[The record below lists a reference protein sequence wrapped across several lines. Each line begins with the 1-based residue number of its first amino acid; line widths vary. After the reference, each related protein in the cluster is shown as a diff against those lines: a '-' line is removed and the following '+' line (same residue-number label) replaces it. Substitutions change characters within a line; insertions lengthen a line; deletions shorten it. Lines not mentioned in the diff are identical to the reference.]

1 MSRPEAGPSGRV
13 ATADSRVAP
22 RRRRRRSAAGNRTLD
37 VRRHYRARR
46 RTSAAAPQ
54 LRGPVRRILVAERPE
69 SGPRSWEE
77 RLSRPLPPL
86 LDAAVRAL
94 AGAGPFAPRT
104 RRGKGARRSSS
115 ASRGVRATPRK
126 ERPPRPPPPLLDA
139 ALFAPPTSPARPRA
153 HNQPPTHTKRP
164 ADAGRSRSGEEM
176 YVVVAQRSI
185 CGRRGEGD
193 QPPAKRCT
201 TMALP
206 GVDPDSRS
214 AFEREHCAGF

>member
-1 MSRPEAGPSGRV
+1 MSRPEAGRSGRA
-13 ATADSRVAP
+13 ATADSRVAR

-54 LRGPVRRILVAERPE
+54 LRGPVGRILVAERPE

-104 RRGKGARRSSS
+104 RRGQGARRSSS

-126 ERPPRPPPPLLDA
+126 ERPPRPLPPLLDA
-139 ALFAPPTSPARPRA
+139 AGRAPTSPARPRA
-153 HNQPPTHTKRP
+153 HNHPHTHETPGRCRALAFRGGDVCRCGTALNMWPTRRGGST
-164 ADAGRSRSGEEM
+164 AGETLYDDGFTRSRS
-176 YVVVAQRSI
+176 R
-185 CGRRGEGD
+185 
-193 QPPAKRCT
+193 
-201 TMALP
+201 
-206 GVDPDSRS
+206 
-214 AFEREHCAGF
+214 